1 MISLICEAIK
11 AENRLMDAETWGEMG
26 GHVTAPVYTDSLC
39 ADEYVLTLDIG
50 DGCTTM
56 NILNPSES

>member
-1 MISLICEAIK
+1 
-11 AENRLMDAETWGEMG
+11 MG